1 MSTPDLMT
9 RLRGLVETRVKL
21 FNVYKGVLISYEA
34 TIKHVAERAIKLQ
47 VARAQAVALA
57 FERQTRMEVP
67 GFSTIVEGFV
77 SEIDIP
83 TETVWLRDLHPA
95 LTALLRRMETRVEPK
110 DPVQVEVETSRMKL
124 NTQLVDIS
132 GSGMGL
138 MVGSL
143 YATPTV
149 FPAGSEIT
157 ARLFGLPTSRNP
169 VVVQGRVMYV
179 RNELDQGRL
188 GIGGVASLL
197 NTPAIRDY
205 IGQRQSEI
213 MRELN
218 LVYQAEVQ
226 KRLKK

>member
-1 MSTPDLMT
+1 MSSPDLMN

-21 FNVYKGVLISYEA
+21 YNVYKGVLVNYEA

-57 FERQTRMEVP
+57 FERQTRMDVP
-67 GFSTIVEGFV
+67 GFATVIEGFV

-83 TETVWLRDLHPA
+83 GETAWLRDLHPA

-124 NTQLVDIS
+124 TTQLGDIS

-138 MVGSL
+138 SVAVL
-143 YATPTV
+143 YATTTI
-149 FPAGSEIT
+149 FPPGSEIT
-157 ARLFGLPTSRNP
+157 ARIFGLPTSRNP

-179 RNELDQGRL
+179 RNEVDQGRL
-188 GIGGVASLL
+188 GVGGVTSLL

-218 LVYQAEVQ
+218 LIYQAEVQ
-226 KRLKK
+226 KQLKG